1 MEEIRYR
8 KGTYFD
14 EEAVWD
20 DTFQSMD
27 QILQAAQALE
37 RAGFVV
43 RQPEA
48 GREAYLIVKDIT
60 GVDLAFAVSR
70 EHRQVEEG
78 R

>member
-1 MEEIRYR
+1 VDEVRYR

-14 EEAVWD
+14 EEAVGD

-27 QILQAAQALE
+27 QIMQAAQALE

-43 RQPEA
+43 HEMA
-48 GREAYLIVKDIT
+48 EGRDAYLIVRDIT

>member
-1 MEEIRYR
+1 MDEVRYR
-8 KGTYFD
+8 KGAYFD

-43 RQPEA
+43 RQTDQ

-60 GVDLAFAVSR
+60 GMDLAFAVSR
-70 EHRQVEEG
+70 EHRAMEEG

>member
-1 MEEIRYR
+1 MDEVRYR

-27 QILQAAQALE
+27 QIMQAAQALE

-43 RQPEA
+43 REMA
-48 GREAYLIVKDIT
+48 EGRDAYLIVRDIT
-60 GVDLAFAVSR
+60 GADLAFAVSR